1 LPPYSHDPVACRD
14 FAMGESNVSPSMTGS
29 PGRHL
34 SFNLPSDPDVEDGP
48 DEDTPKSAD
57 LQPRRSMCEGRPLG
71 KASDTERPT
80 DDAEEEAKSKQS
92 LKARPRTFARKF
104 KMLVFVGVLATC
116 IIAGAL
122 HAKAIEEALY
132 AFVMWCETL
141 GYGAAALICLATALA
156 NLAMVPCFPLML
168 ASGGLFANMY
178 GPSTGMLVGTVA
190 VFTGLWVGSMAAFAL
205 GRYAFADF
213 AAHAAKESQLLS
225 IVSGM
230 IAMQGRRIVF
240 LARMTPIIPGEVFNY
255 ACSAIPTLSAW
266 DYGVGCI
273 GSALPVSV
281 WVGAGAQAESAAE
294 GSSEGHSGS
303 IMMSMNVVVM
313 VVLFFEFRRAYNQ
326 YKESISLDGPRLPV
340 SPTHAAHVKPASR
353 LSISCPRFSSLCPRC
368 CWLFFRGSSESCRRR
383 FGFSKGAIRRRMS
396 HKTMTV

>member
-1 LPPYSHDPVACRD
+1 
-14 FAMGESNVSPSMTGS
+14 MGESHISPGKTGS

-34 SFNLPSDPDVEDGP
+34 SFKMPSSGP
-48 DEDTPKSAD
+48 DAEGEDDEETAKGTE
-57 LQPRRSMCEGRPLG
+57 LHQPRRSMCEGRPLG
-71 KASDTERPT
+71 KALDVEPPAP
-80 DDAEEEAKSKQS
+80 DAEEKAKIHEVPKAKPSS
-92 LKARPRTFARKF
+92 WARNLKMFIF
-104 KMLVFVGVLATC
+104 LCVLGSC

-141 GYGAAALICLATALA
+141 GYGAAVLICFATALA

-190 VFTGLWVGSMAAFAL
+190 VFSGLWVGSMAAFAL

-240 LARMTPIIPGEVFNY
+240 LARMTPVIPGEVFNY

-266 DYGVGCI
+266 DYGIGCI

-294 GSSEGHSGS
+294 GSTEGGHSGS
-303 IMMSMNVVVM
+303 IMMGMNIVLM
-313 VVLFFEFRRAYNQ
+313 AVLFYEFRRSYNQ
-326 YKESISLDGPRLPV
+326 YKQTLDPPRLPV
-340 SPTHAAHVKPASR
+340 SPTQAAGVKPAPKLAIRCPR
-353 LSISCPRFSSLCPRC
+353 LSALCPRC

-383 FGFSKGAIRRRMS
+383 FGFSQGALRRRMS

>member
-1 LPPYSHDPVACRD
+1 
-14 FAMGESNVSPSMTGS
+14 MGESHASPSKAGS
-29 PGRHL
+29 PAGRHP
-34 SFNLPSDPDVEDGP
+34 SFKVPSGPDVEGES
-48 DEDTPKSAD
+48 DEEAAKSAE

-71 KASDTERPT
+71 KAVDVEPPAN
-80 DDAEEEAKSKQS
+80 DVEEKAKSREVP
-92 LKARPRTFARKF
+92 KARPGGWARKL
-104 KMLVFVGVLATC
+104 KMFVFLCVLATC
-116 IIAGAL
+116 IIVGAL

-141 GYGAAALICLATALA
+141 GYGAALLICFATALA

-190 VFTGLWVGSMAAFAL
+190 VFSGLWVGSMAAFAL

-266 DYGVGCI
+266 DYGIGCI

-294 GSSEGHSGS
+294 GSNGGHSGS
-303 IMMSMNVVVM
+303 IMMGMNVVVM
-313 VVLFFEFRRAYNQ
+313 AVLFFEFRRAYNQ
-326 YKESISLDGPRLPV
+326 YKESLSLDPPCPPV
-340 SPTHAAHVKPASR
+340 SPTQAAGVKPASG
-353 LSISCPRFSSLCPRC
+353 LSIRCPRLSSLCPRC

-383 FGFSKGAIRRRMS
+383 FGFSKGALRRRMS